1 MTPAPALSRLALA
14 LALAAASSCQQRDA
28 SAEQLAQ
35 AGGARARQAPKVR
48 TELVVARPMV
58 QYLETT
64 TVLESEKEIDL
75 FPRSPGTVMEV
86 LVEEGDRVTEG
97 QVLARLDSR
106 DQVLAHEEAD
116 VGFSEA
122 QNTAEQMALA
132 VLDARARLESSSL
145 AAQQAERDY
154 DRDRRLHESSTVA
167 SPLSQKALESSRLA
181 RDNARA
187 EQKQMEIALQRAELE
202 ARASTISVQ
211 RAQAALNRTAVARD
225 NMEITAPFDGI
236 VAERNIR
243 LGDSVGS
250 GEFVFKLTDPL
261 LLRAVFS
268 RPQRELSL
276 FQGAH
281 GRGEALQLTAMAEAI
296 PGRSFDGEVVRV
308 SPTIDALSG
317 NFRVTARLDG
327 GEDTEAGPTLVP
339 GMLLRLKIATAEHA
353 DALVVPKRAVRR
365 EGDDSF
371 LFVVEAYSRLRR
383 VDVSEGFTDDE
394 HVEVTPLEGSKLA
407 AGEAVIV
414 VGTRDLEAGSEV
426 VLDNGTRDEGA
437 TPAAEPEAGA
447 TAEAAE

>member
-1 MTPAPALSRLALA
+1 MTPAPALSRIAVA

-35 AGGARARQAPKVR
+35 AGGARARTAPKVR
-48 TELVVARPMV
+48 TEQVVARPMV

-64 TVLESEKEIDL
+64 TVLESEKEIEL
-75 FPRSPGTVMEV
+75 FPRSPGMVTEV
-86 LVEEGDRVTEG
+86 LVEEGDRVVEG

-106 DQVLAHEEAD
+106 DQVLAHEEAE
-116 VGFSEA
+116 VGFNEA
-122 QNTAEQMALA
+122 KNTAEQMALA
-132 VLDARARLESSSL
+132 VLDARARLESSTL
-145 AAQQAERDY
+145 AADQAERDY
-154 DRDRRLHESSTVA
+154 DRDLRLHESSTVA

-181 RDNARA
+181 RDNALA
-187 EQKQMEIALQRAELE
+187 EQKQMGIALQRAELE

-250 GEFVFKLTDPL
+250 GEFVFRLTDPL
-261 LLRAVFS
+261 RLRAVFS

-276 FQGAH
+276 FAGAQ
-281 GRGEALQLTAMAEAI
+281 GRGEALQLTAIAEAI
-296 PGRSFDGEVVRV
+296 PGRSFSGDVVRV

-327 GEDTEAGPTLVP
+327 GEDTESGPALVP
-339 GMLLRLKIATAEHA
+339 GMLLRLKIATAEHS

-371 LFVVEAYSRLRR
+371 LFVVEENSRLRR
-383 VDVSEGFTDDE
+383 VEVTEGFTDDD
-394 HVEVTPLEGSKLA
+394 HVEVTPLEGSTLA
-407 AGEAVIV
+407 AGESVIV
-414 VGTRDLEAGSEV
+414 VGTRDLEAGMEV
-426 VLDNGTRDEGA
+426 LIDNGAEAPTARAEG
-437 TPAAEPEAGA
+437 ESDAGA
-447 TAEAAE
+447 EATE